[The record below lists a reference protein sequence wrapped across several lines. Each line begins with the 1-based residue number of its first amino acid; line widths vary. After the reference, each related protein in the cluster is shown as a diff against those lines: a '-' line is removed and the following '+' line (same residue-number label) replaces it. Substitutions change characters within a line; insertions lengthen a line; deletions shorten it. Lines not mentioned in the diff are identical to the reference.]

1 MMMSTAVVVTDS
13 PSRYAKQLLS
23 HLGHKVTVEPLAD
36 QPAPAG
42 RLVFAYGTGT
52 VVPQGGALVL
62 EAAAADAE
70 SLARVKDVMQRHL
83 EKFGARRELLVSWGP
98 EGDGATPAESAPAE
112 SAPDESA
119 ADESAPAESAPAES
133 GTAGAATPM
142 ASLVTVVHT
151 DGAPSHTG
159 PVPQA
164 VEAGGWI
171 YVSALFGADPVGH
184 AIPQDTRAEAEQ
196 VFSNL
201 AAILAAA
208 GADLTNVVRVGIVM
222 RDLQRDRPVFNSV
235 WAERFGD
242 HRPARSAIESPAFG
256 RPGENARFMIEVTA
270 YRG

>member
-13 PSRYAKQLLS
+13 PGRYAKQLLS

-52 VVPQGGALVL
+52 VVPQGGTLVL

-83 EKFGARRELLVSWGP
+83 EKFGARRELIVSWGP
-98 EGDGATPAESAPAE
+98 EGSAIGASAESPEANGSGAAAPADD
-112 SAPDESA
+112 AG
-119 ADESAPAESAPAES
+119 APA
-133 GTAGAATPM
+133 AGPI
-142 ASLVTVVHT
+142 TVIHT
-151 DGAPSHTG
+151 EAAPSHIG

-184 AIPQDTRAEAEQ
+184 AIPQDARAEAEQ
-196 VFSNL
+196 LFSNL

-208 GADLTNVVRVGIVM
+208 GAALTNVVRVGIVM
-222 RDLQRDRPVFNSV
+222 RDLQRDRPVFNTV

-270 YRG
+270 YRA